1 MTNTNRTTTTS
12 EELASTYESENQ
24 AILEAYQAI
33 SCTVVRNLKGEVV
46 QASVTYPDGT
56 SDVVY
61 HGSVRDVV
69 GPVTVTSST
78 RRSCSEPTVKP
89 E

>member
-1 MTNTNRTTTTS
+1 MRITPTNKD
-12 EELASTYESENQ
+12 LAAAYEAENQ
-24 AILEAYQAI
+24 AMMRHYEAT
-33 SCTVVRNLKGEVV
+33 SCAVVRNPKGEVV

-78 RRSCSEPTVKP
+78 RRSRARSRR
-89 E
+89 